1 MAKIHNT
8 AVMLVLFNEKVKD
21 KAQAEEIQQHS
32 SNIIIGLLCISPTY
46 YNCASA
52 NYKNN
57 NK

>member
-1 MAKIHNT
+1 MK
-8 AVMLVLFNEKVKD
+8 KVKD
-21 KAQAEEIQQHS
+21 KAQAEEIQQHF
-32 SNIIIGLLCISPTY
+32 SNIIIGLLCISPTH